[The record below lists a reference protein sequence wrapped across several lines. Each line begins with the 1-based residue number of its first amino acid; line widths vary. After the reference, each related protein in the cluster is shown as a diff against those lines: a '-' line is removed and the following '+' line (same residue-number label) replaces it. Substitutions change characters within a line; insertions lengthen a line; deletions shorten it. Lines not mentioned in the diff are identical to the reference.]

1 MALSTEPLLPAE
13 RAKLRNHRNM
23 LVLVCIIVS
32 LPIIAIGYWLEY
44 YTFFGPVNGWLFSGL
59 ALMVLWIFVV
69 FRVLNLQADLRTGE
83 KLVLQGV
90 IARKYRA
97 DLREPAIAVADGK
110 YRMAEVDGKPCVLTQ
125 KQFDSCAA
133 GRFLRLSISQHTRV
147 LFEFQITTADPAP
160 NNSTAATAE
169 ANKT

>member
-1 MALSTEPLLPAE
+1 MALSTEPLSPTDIV
-13 RAKLRNHRNM
+13 KLRNHRNM
-23 LVLVCIIVS
+23 LVVVCTIAS
-32 LPIIAIGYWLEY
+32 LPIIGIGYWLEY

-59 ALMVLWIFVV
+59 ALMVLWTFVV

-90 IARKYRA
+90 IARKYCA

-110 YRMAEVDGKPCVLTQ
+110 YRMVEVDGKPCVLTQ

-133 GRFLRLSISQHTRV
+133 GQFLRLSISKHTRV
-147 LFEFQITTADPAP
+147 LFEYQITTVDPAP
-160 NNSTAATAE
+160 NDSTATTGDS
-169 ANKT
+169 K